1 MEKERLSRFDEIVKM
16 GKEGQEALNQY
27 WLDYALY
34 SSFEYWLMVSF
45 LGFPLIFLI
54 LKINKEKLF
63 QILFFGYSVHIC
75 FGYEDL
81 FGRNMGFWNY
91 PIPVIPSLP
100 GISLDSSLIPVI
112 FIFVYQSTLNSN
124 KKYYLYGTITAVIL
138 AFAFKPMLVGLGLFR
153 MYGSISY
160 YHLFF
165 SYVSVFIFAK
175 LMTDL
180 FIWIK
185 KWYRTSD

>member
-112 FIFVYQSTLNSN
+112 FIFVYQSTMSSN
-124 KKYYLYGTITAVIL
+124 KKYYLYGTITAIIL
-138 AFAFKPMLVGLGLFR
+138 AFVFKPMLVGLGLFK
-153 MYGSISY
+153 MYGSIHY
-160 YHLFF
+160 FHLFL

-185 KWYRTSD
+185 KWHRTSD

>member
-34 SSFEYWLMVSF
+34 SFFEYWLMVSF

-81 FGRNMGFWNY
+81 FGRNMG
-91 PIPVIPSLP
+91 
-100 GISLDSSLIPVI
+100 
-112 FIFVYQSTLNSN
+112 
-124 KKYYLYGTITAVIL
+124 
-138 AFAFKPMLVGLGLFR
+138 
-153 MYGSISY
+153 
-160 YHLFF
+160 
-165 SYVSVFIFAK
+165 
-175 LMTDL
+175 
-180 FIWIK
+180 
-185 KWYRTSD
+185 